1 MVSDLTEWCRCL
13 LSVSTLPLKDEISI
27 GLSLSHS
34 LEMANLSLYHHG
46 FFDSAT
52 HQSLKVLCHVCFL
65 QTKLK
70 LALIKLAGR

>member
-1 MVSDLTEWCRCL
+1 MVSDLTKRSRCL
-13 LSVSTLPLKDEISI
+13 LRVSTLPLKDEISV

-34 LEMANLSLYHHG
+34 LEIANLCLYYHC

-65 QTKLK
+65 
-70 LALIKLAGR
+70 